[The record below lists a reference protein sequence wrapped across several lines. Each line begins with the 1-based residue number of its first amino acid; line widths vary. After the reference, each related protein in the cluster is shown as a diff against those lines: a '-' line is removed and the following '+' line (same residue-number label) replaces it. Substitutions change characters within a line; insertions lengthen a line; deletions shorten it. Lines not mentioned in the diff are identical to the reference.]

1 MIIVLP
7 RPASA
12 IGPRINPSTMAP
24 NEKPYLSKK
33 YPDIPKINI
42 SHTIKHI
49 IVYRIWTHNA

>member
-49 IVYRIWTHNA
+49 IVYRI